1 VTGSAPGVIEI
12 FMARRYIR
20 RWLPSNEAVQRNRML
35 RWLGPSLRHPRL
47 WILNRRAIALGL
59 AIGVFFGF
67 LIPVAQILFAAII
80 AIVLRAN
87 IPAAALA
94 TLVTNPFTFAPI
106 YLLAYRVGAA
116 LLGAPVDVAPS
127 DAGAA
132 ATTDVLAWVGDVGK
146 PLILGLSL
154 FAVTG
159 AVVTYFGALAL
170 WRFAVGAQWRRRRRR
185 RLAV

>member
-1 VTGSAPGVIEI
+1 
-12 FMARRYIR
+12 MARRFVR
-20 RWLPSNEAVQRNRML
+20 RWLPSTEAVQRNRML
-35 RWLGPSLRHPRL
+35 GWLGPGLRHPRL
-47 WILNRRAIALGL
+47 WVLNRRAIALGL
-59 AIGVFFGF
+59 AIGIFFGF

-106 YLLAYRVGAA
+106 YLLAYQAGAA
-116 LLGAPVDVAPS
+116 LLGAPIDTASAESGVA
-127 DAGAA
+127 AGA
-132 ATTDVLAWVGDVGK
+132 DLLAWIGGVGK
-146 PLILGLSL
+146 PLVLGLSL

-159 AVVTYFGALAL
+159 AVATYFGTLGL
-170 WRFAVGAQWRRRRRR
+170 WRLAVGTQWRRRRRR